1 MYKCNKCGKKVRGSG
16 FYCNLCKQKEIK
28 KMKQRTKTNEKRR
41 LESEVRKFED
51 YLKSGKRT
59 Y

>member
-1 MYKCNKCGKKVRGSG
+1 MYQCNKCGKKVRGDG
-16 FYCNLCKQKEIK
+16 FYCRPCKQEEIK
-28 KMKQRTKTNEKRR
+28 KMKQRTKANDKRISEILNE
-41 LESEVRKFED
+41 FED